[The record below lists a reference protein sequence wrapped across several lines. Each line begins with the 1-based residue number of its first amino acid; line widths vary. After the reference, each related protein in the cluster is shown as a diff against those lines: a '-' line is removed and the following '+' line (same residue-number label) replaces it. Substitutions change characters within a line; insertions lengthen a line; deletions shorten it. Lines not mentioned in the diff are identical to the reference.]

1 MSRRVDRI
9 NGLLREEISK
19 LLLREIKDP
28 RLSGLLTITQV
39 TTSPDLRN
47 AKVYLSVLGDDEAS
61 TAALQGIQSAATFL
75 RKQLRE
81 RLRLKYVPFLTFE
94 IDDSMETSDHIFRL
108 MDQARQES
116 DASLLSDEDIRGAG
130 PKSSSTIDF
139 EQ

>member
-9 NGLLREEISK
+9 NGLLREEISR
-19 LLLREIKDP
+19 LLSREIKDP

-39 TTSPDLRN
+39 RTSPDLRN
-47 AKVYLSVLGDDEAS
+47 AKVYLSVLGNDEAN
-61 TAALQGIQSAATFL
+61 TTALQGIQSAATFL

-116 DASLLSDEDIRGAG
+116 DLNYSSGEDLQ
-130 PKSSSTIDF
+130 D
-139 EQ
+139 

>member
-9 NGLLREEISK
+9 NGLLREEISR
-19 LLLREIKDP
+19 LLSREIKDP

-39 TTSPDLRN
+39 RTSSDLRN
-47 AKVYLSVLGDDEAS
+47 AKVYLSVLGNDEAN
-61 TAALQGIQSAATFL
+61 TTALQGIQSAATFL

-116 DASLLSDEDIRGAG
+116 DLNYSSGEDLQ
-130 PKSSSTIDF
+130 D
-139 EQ
+139 

>member
-9 NGLLREEISK
+9 NGLLREEISN

-28 RLSGLLTITQV
+28 RLSGVVTITQGN
-39 TTSPDLRN
+39 TSSDLRN
-47 AKVYLSVLGDDEAS
+47 AKVYLSVLGNDEAN

-94 IDDSMETSDHIFRL
+94 IDDSMETADHIFRL

-116 DASLLSDEDIRGAG
+116 DSSFLSDEDIREVGS
-130 PKSSSTIDF
+130 KSSSAVDF
-139 EQ
+139 EN

>member
-9 NGLLREEISK
+9 NGLLREEISR
-19 LLLREIKDP
+19 LLSREIKDP

-39 TTSPDLRN
+39 RTSSDLRN
-47 AKVYLSVLGDDEAS
+47 AKVYLSVLGNDEAN
-61 TAALQGIQSAATFL
+61 TTALQGIQSAATFL

-116 DASLLSDEDIRGAG
+116 DLNYSSGEDMQ
-130 PKSSSTIDF
+130 D
-139 EQ
+139 

>member
-39 TTSPDLRN
+39 KTSSDLRN
-47 AKVYLSVLGDDEAS
+47 AKVYISGMGNDEAN

-94 IDDSMETSDHIFRL
+94 IDDSMETADHIFRL

-116 DASLLSDEDIRGAG
+116 ASSFLSDEDIESAG
-130 PKSSSTIDF
+130 SKSSSTIEF
-139 EQ
+139 EH

>member
-39 TTSPDLRN
+39 TTSSDLRN
-47 AKVYLSVLGDDEAS
+47 AKVYLSVLGDDEAN

-94 IDDSMETSDHIFRL
+94 IDDSMETADHIFRL

-116 DASLLSDEDIRGAG
+116 DASLLSDEGIRGAS